1 MVVGPYP
8 ISKLDNG
15 LDYTRFASLVTTRPS
30 IHWSL
35 SPRPSTARAS
45 RLGYAQDDKM
55 IVNLEPNHLPGSHW
69 VAIYR
74 RAAKGYYFDSFG
86 RLPPTTIRIWLA
98 NNTQRWAYQPR
109 MIQSPNDKV
118 SCGYICYEF
127 LKRL

>member
-1 MVVGPYP
+1 MALTTHDLLALLRHNPQFIGVFP
-8 ISKLDNG
+8 LDRLPHMRG
-15 LDYTRFASLVTTRPS
+15 LDMHKTV
-30 IHWSL
+30 
-35 SPRPSTARAS
+35 
-45 RLGYAQDDKM
+45 KM